1 MQPIPEPTPQQGI
14 KLRDKLGLPG
24 WGALLF
30 IPVIL
35 LLLLALLIFVVLGGP
50 ITVDGS
56 SMYPTLHSGDRAFVM
71 KYRFGSKPK
80 RGDIVRLKD
89 PTGDPES
96 IIKRVVAVG
105 SDRVTF
111 ENDRIVVN
119 GTQIHPNTVTRV
131 QRPST
136 VIIPKNTLFVM
147 GDN

>member
-1 MQPIPEPTPQQGI
+1 
-14 KLRDKLGLPG
+14 
-24 WGALLF
+24 
-30 IPVIL
+30 
-35 LLLLALLIFVVLGGP
+35 
-50 ITVDGS
+50 
-56 SMYPTLHSGDRAFVM
+56 M

-147 GDN
+147 GDNENNSVDSRMFGPVPVSYVKGRAALILWPLNRIRRL